1 MAREANGDHPIG
13 GGDAG
18 QERAMSRGEVAAGTG
33 LAGEEQAIV
42 DRFGECLT
50 TVRTARQRER
60 VRPAGKRVGSPAMD
74 LDRADPTRERS
85 SEQICQLG
93 NGEVEEGP
101 LSPPASSSEASLP
114 PK

>member
-1 MAREANGDHPIG
+1 MCR
-13 GGDAG
+13 
-18 QERAMSRGEVAAGTG
+18 RKVAAGASF
-33 LAGEEQAIV
+33 AGEEQAIV

-50 TVRTARQRER
+50 TVRVTRQ
-60 VRPAGKRVGSPAMD
+60 
-74 LDRADPTRERS
+74 RERS